1 MLLLRLGMLDAHL
14 NGSWWALRLAYGLVP
29 IVAGF
34 DKFSNVLV
42 DWKLYLSP
50 VVIRVSPVSPLTF
63 IHVVGVIEIAAGI
76 LVLSKLTRLGAYLVS
91 AWLFAIALNLL
102 TTGYYFDI
110 AVRDFVLSI
119 GAFTLAR
126 MTEARGRVAKGET
139 PLPRRDRLEPFHVGA

>member
-1 MLLLRLGMLDAHL
+1 MLDAHL

-34 DKFSNVLV
+34 DKFSNLLV
-42 DWKLYLSP
+42 DWKQYLSP
-50 VVIRVSPVSPLTF
+50 LAIRVLPMTPSTL

-76 LVLSKLTRLGAYLVS
+76 IVLSRLTRLGAYVVS

-102 TTGYYFDI
+102 TTGHYFDI

-119 GAFTLAR
+119 GAFTLAK
-126 MTEARGRVAKGET
+126 MTEV
-139 PLPRRDRLEPFHVGA
+139 RDRAARPESRETRGDKFEPSHAGA